1 MLVDRWIMEVLEIL
15 LAIFSVYLFFLYFGI
30 FFQRKEG
37 KIRALIGVAAILAWQ
52 FDIWDIFWILPSA
65 WNLCVA
71 MVHLLISKIMDTLKN
86 IQGVIF
92 DYGGT
97 IDTNSCHWAEVLL
110 STLAYSLILLN
121 S

>member
-52 FDIWDIFWILPSA
+52 FFGTFFGYYHQLGI
-65 WNLCVA
+65 CV
-71 MVHLLISKIMDTLKN
+71 S
-86 IQGVIF
+86 QWG
-92 DYGGT
+92 
-97 IDTNSCHWAEVLL
+97 
-110 STLAYSLILLN
+110 
-121 S
+121 

>member
-37 KIRALIGVAAILAWQ
+37 KIRALIGVAAIIAWQ
-52 FDIWDIFWILPSA
+52 FDIWDIFWLLPSA

-71 MVHLLISKIMDTLKN
+71 MGGNDICSSKHIRGKDLDEMLFCNCICSHLDADRDISWRSVHDL
-86 IQGVIF
+86 
-92 DYGGT
+92 
-97 IDTNSCHWAEVLL
+97 
-110 STLAYSLILLN
+110 
-121 S
+121 